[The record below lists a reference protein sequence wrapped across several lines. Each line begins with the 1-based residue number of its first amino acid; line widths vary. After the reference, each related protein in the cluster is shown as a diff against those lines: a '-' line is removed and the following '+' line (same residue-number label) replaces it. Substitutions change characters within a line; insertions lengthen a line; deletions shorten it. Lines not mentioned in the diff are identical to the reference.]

1 MTIAS
6 NSLVQ
11 VLLYGCYFFCEL
23 IVLVLNLTDFLF
35 LKTILKHMRI
45 GTNLFIVKYM
55 LLSCG
60 RKTLLSL
67 VPVGQSCDA
76 S

>member
-1 MTIAS
+1 M
-6 NSLVQ
+6 
-11 VLLYGCYFFCEL
+11 
-23 IVLVLNLTDFLF
+23 LVLNLTDFLF